1 MPRSNSPRNG
11 RLDRVQ
17 LPKSRKPR
25 VLIMGDRS
33 KPGSPELAQRLNEF
47 LQGKAKVVGIDLKH
61 SSTPIAVK
69 PDLLIVLGG
78 DGAMLAASNRLGKRQ
93 VPVMGI
99 NFGTVGFLAA
109 VSRER
114 ATDVLQKVL
123 DGEARCEHREL
134 MHTKVIR
141 DRDTVLDT
149 HLLNEAVVSR
159 TMGCS
164 LVECDLLVDRRP
176 VCTYRGDGVI
186 LSTPTGSTAYNLAA
200 GGPILSPGLDAWVVT
215 PIAPYMLGMR
225 PLVLP
230 GHRVATLRVHQ
241 PALFHADGH
250 VEFGLRAGDTVR
262 VGPSLR
268 KFQLVVDEDQRF
280 FSRLRTKLHWGEG
293 PSA

>member
-1 MPRSNSPRNG
+1 MPKANSTRNG
-11 RLDRVQ
+11 RLDRVT
-17 LPKSRKPR
+17 LPKSRKPQ
-25 VLIMGDRS
+25 VLILGDRS
-33 KPGSPELAQRLNEF
+33 KPGCAELAKKLDEY
-47 LQGKAKVVGIDLKH
+47 LVGKAKVLGIDLKH
-61 SSTPIAVK
+61 SSKPVTSK
-69 PDLLIVLGG
+69 PDFVIVLGG

-99 NFGTVGFLAA
+99 NFGTVGFLAGVA
-109 VSRER
+109 RER
-114 ATDVLQKVL
+114 AAAVL
-123 DGEARCEHREL
+123 DLVLNGKARCETRAL
-134 MHTKVIR
+134 MHVKVLR
-141 DRDTVLDT
+141 DRKAVLDT

-159 TMGCS
+159 ALGSS
-164 LVECDLLVDRRP
+164 LVDCDLLVDRKP

-186 LSTPTGSTAYNLAA
+186 LSSPTGSTAYNLAA

-262 VGPSLR
+262 VGPSQR
-268 KFQLVVDEDQRF
+268 KFRLIYDQSQRF
-280 FSRLRTKLHWGEG
+280 FSRLRSKLHWGEG
-293 PSA
+293 PNA